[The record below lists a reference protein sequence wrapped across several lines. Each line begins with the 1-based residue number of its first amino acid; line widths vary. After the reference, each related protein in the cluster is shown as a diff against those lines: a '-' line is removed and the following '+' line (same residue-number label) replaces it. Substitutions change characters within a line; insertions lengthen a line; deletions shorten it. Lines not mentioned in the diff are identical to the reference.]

1 MRTRTARARTGAQPT
16 PHSASWKTKA
26 VYRLR
31 RTVPAAA
38 AASTDK
44 IGGVLDRGGRMR
56 MKPGGRRSKSRPAIR
71 LGIVALDFG
80 ERRAR
85 RRILAL
91 AAEIHDEPTI
101 QGDGAAAAFG
111 RHRREA
117 LPFVRSGIIDVGI
130 GRVVD

>member
-1 MRTRTARARTGAQPT
+1 MRTRTARARTGTQPT

-38 AASTDK
+38 GASADK
-44 IGGVLDRGGRMR
+44 IGGILDRGGRMR
-56 MKPGGRRSKSRPAIR
+56 MKRCGRRSKSRPAIR
-71 LGIVALDFG
+71 LGIVALDFV

-91 AAEIHDEPTI
+91 AAVIEDEPTI
-101 QGDGAAAAFG
+101 QGDGATAALG

-117 LPFVRSGIIDVGI
+117 LPFVRSRIINVGV
-130 GRVVD
+130 GGV